1 MVHGNGQ
8 TCHLLL
14 ITTEN
19 NLEVKT
25 KTLLITANFIVCS
38 FNEFFNTRT
47 YSEIAFY
54 FITNDYIMS
63 KLDMPEIKRQN
74 FI

>member
-25 KTLLITANFIVCS
+25 KTLLITVNFIVCS
-38 FNEFFNTRT
+38 FNELFLIQGPTQKLH
-47 YSEIAFY
+47 
-54 FITNDYIMS
+54 FI
-63 KLDMPEIKRQN
+63 L
-74 FI
+74 